1 MVNQPVVSPL
11 AKKKFI
17 KWFLAHWEFRGDGPR
32 RVLLALLKQDAA
44 LKQVKIIEQGCFLR
58 PLLVVSSLGTGM
70 PPVYLLTY
78 DRVLTDPD
86 GIIEYCQTMKN
97 GDLYLT
103 FYFPDRNNCL
113 LFLDV
118 LEELPLPLD
127 PEKIKRLQLDL
138 EIQLLLAEAENETK
152 RERLLAQIDEALAKK
167 DKQEFHR
174 LAKLLKRL

>member
-1 MVNQPVVSPL
+1 MNQPMVSPL

-17 KWFLAHWEFRGDGPR
+17 KWFLTHWEFRGEGPR
-32 RVLLALLKQDAA
+32 RVLLALLKQDAT

-70 PPVYLLTY
+70 PPVHLLTY
-78 DRVLTDPD
+78 EQVLTDPD
-86 GIIEYCQTMKN
+86 GIIEYCKTLKS

-103 FYFPDRNNCL
+103 FYFPNRNTCL
-113 LFLDV
+113 PFLDV

-127 PEKIKRLQLDL
+127 PEKVKRLQLDL
-138 EIQLLLAEAENETK
+138 EIQLLLAEAENEAK
-152 RERLLAQIDEALAKK
+152 RTRLLSRIDEALAKRN
-167 DKQEFHR
+167 KQEFHR